1 MSMILKKAYGALLS
15 GTEAALG
22 CDTAK
27 KLDSSLRFRRR
38 LNLKSPATLADKVS
52 YIELHEQPPLTAVCT
67 DKFAVRDYVAQ
78 KGYAHTLIPV
88 VGGAWERVEQIDFD
102 SLPDRFVLKAT
113 HGCKMNYP
121 VPDKSKLDAAQC
133 KKTLQRWLDTT
144 YGTYSMEPH
153 YKAIPHRLYAEAYLE
168 ETAGLVDYKIHCLN
182 GVPRFIL
189 TVSDRIADGDKPMQ
203 ATLDLFDTE
212 WKPIFELVP
221 SRSEVPG
228 TGAVPRPG
236 GLDKM
241 CKMAADLAE
250 DFKFVRVDL
259 YELDG
264 RIYFGEM
271 TFSPAC
277 CVFPYFSDR
286 FNAEMGQYLQI

>member
-1 MSMILKKAYGALLS
+1 MA

-27 KLDSSLRFRRR
+27 RLDSLLRFHRR
-38 LNLKSPATLADKVS
+38 LDLKTPTTLADKVS
-52 YIELHEQPPLTAVCT
+52 YIELHEQPPLAAVCT

-78 KGYAHTLIPV
+78 KGYAHTLVPV
-88 VGGAWERVEQIDFD
+88 VGGAWNRVEQIDFD
-102 SLPDRFVLKAT
+102 SLPNRFALKAT
-113 HGCKMNYP
+113 HGCKMNYL
-121 VPDKSKLDAAQC
+121 VPDKSKLDVTQC
-133 KKTLQRWLDTT
+133 KKVLQRWLDTT

-153 YKAIPHRLYAEAYLE
+153 YKVIPHRLYAEAYLE
-168 ETAGLVDYKIHCLN
+168 ETSGLVDYKIHCLN

-189 TVSDRIADGDKPMQ
+189 TVSNRIADGDKPMQ

-212 WKPIFELVP
+212 WKPIFELVS

-228 TGAVPRPG
+228 TGTVPKPA
-236 GLDKM
+236 GLDEM
-241 CKMAADLAE
+241 YKMAMDLAG

-277 CVFPYFSDR
+277 CVFPYFSDK
-286 FNAEMGQYLQI
+286 FNTEMGQYLQI